1 MQHNIQL
8 LLKDTIQAKQ
18 QHNALL
24 KNSSSNISSKVG
36 SSSRGSKTKRVH
48 RVDSDDRNDEDD
60 KRSGSVN
67 TNTIIIKDNNAA
79 NESGSSSKSSGSS
92 IKIMMNADNSSIKG
106 NINML
111 DN

>member
-48 RVDSDDRNDEDD
+48 RVDSDDRDDEDD

-67 TNTIIIKDNNAA
+67 TSTNTIIIKDNNAA
-79 NESGSSSKSSGSS
+79 NGSG
-92 IKIMMNADNSSIKG
+92 SSIKG